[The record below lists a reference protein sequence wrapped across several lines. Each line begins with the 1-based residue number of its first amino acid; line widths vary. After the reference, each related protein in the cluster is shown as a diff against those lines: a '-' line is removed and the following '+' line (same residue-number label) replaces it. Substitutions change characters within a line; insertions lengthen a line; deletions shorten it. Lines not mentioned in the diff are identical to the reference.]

1 MDEGEIEPEPGPS
14 HEERGEEPEA
24 APAEH
29 ERDADSVVMPGF
41 EPPVSAE
48 VEGTEPSTL
57 GPSVVMLV
65 SNKNE
70 KLLKIAPYS
79 GWYKWA
85 MCTTKNSRMNNCLLC
100 SQSISIRLVT

>member
-41 EPPVSAE
+41 EPPVSA
-48 VEGTEPSTL
+48 
-57 GPSVVMLV
+57 
-65 SNKNE
+65 
-70 KLLKIAPYS
+70 
-79 GWYKWA
+79 
-85 MCTTKNSRMNNCLLC
+85 
-100 SQSISIRLVT
+100 